1 MTTTDAEQDKGVEK
15 DTPWPVVIDGPADMA
30 LIDAF
35 ATQAMALVFQWSA
48 DTAIS
53 DIRRHAGQVASLS
66 YDYAAAMLLE
76 RKKRLRGPPP

>member
-1 MTTTDAEQDKGVEK
+1 MTTEPAEKDEGVEK
-15 DTPWPVVIDGPADMA
+15 DKPLSVVIDGPADMA

-35 ATQAMALVFQWSA
+35 AAQAMALVFQWNA
-48 DTAIS
+48 DTAIA